1 MCPYLKE
8 IHPIFNS
15 WRDRKN
21 NKRWKQSRK
30 DILCMISKNEGIDE
44 LLGDLDALEDMML
57 VSRLLNDLIDL
68 DYLLNGRLQG

>member
-1 MCPYLKE
+1 
-8 IHPIFNS
+8 
-15 WRDRKN
+15 
-21 NKRWKQSRK
+21 
-30 DILCMISKNEGIDE
+30 MISKNEGIDE